1 MGGVIQISIKRSCL
15 SLFEFASFS
24 SGTLLVDGAKNV
36 YKNVGWWITISSY
49 TAWII
54 MLFFLEV
61 EMLHV
66 WL

>member
-1 MGGVIQISIKRSCL
+1 MGGVIQISIKRSRL

-49 TAWII
+49 TA
-54 MLFFLEV
+54 
-61 EMLHV
+61 
-66 WL
+66 